1 VSTIHTALKKL
12 ISSVV
17 KEELEKMNI
26 KAKAKGK
33 RGRPRK
39 EKAEAQPEIAIEKK
53 IVMSKETK
61 RYDKLGRVI
70 SPRKKQRSD
79 FGKKRKG
86 QALKNI
92 RVASAKVQ
100 ARLKLEKQLAELG
113 AS

>member
-1 VSTIHTALKKL
+1 MSTIDTALKKL
-12 ISSVV
+12 ISAVV

-26 KAKAKGK
+26 KSKAKGK
-33 RGRPRK
+33 QGRPRK
-39 EKAEAQPEIAIEKK
+39 EKAQPDIAIEKK

-100 ARLKLEKQLAELG
+100 ARMKLEKQLAELE